1 MQTKT
6 LNILLTEANK
16 EIKLL
21 SFSESKNLIENSN
34 AVIIDVRE
42 ESEVNNLGIVKG
54 AIHIPRGL
62 LEFKLEPNSIN
73 NPININRET
82 NI

>member
-34 AVIIDVRE
+34 AVIIDV
-42 ESEVNNLGIVKG
+42 
-54 AIHIPRGL
+54 
-62 LEFKLEPNSIN
+62 
-73 NPININRET
+73 
-82 NI
+82 